1 VIDTLERLLAPLR
14 RQVLNM
20 IARAVVQ
27 TIDDSKRLQAL
38 QITALDG
45 ETREG
50 VERFQNY
57 GFTSVPVEG
66 AEAAVMFAN
75 GTRGH
80 GLVIAVDDRRYR
92 LTGLQSGEVALYHKD
107 GARVVLKADGSIEIT
122 AKSGSNVVLNGG
134 SLNVARVTDTA
145 GPYSIIGGNP
155 HVKG

>member
-1 VIDTLERLLAPLR
+1 MIDAINKMIAPLR
-14 RQVLNM
+14 LRVANM
-20 IARAVVQ
+20 VARAVVQ
-27 TIDDSKRLQAL
+27 LVDDSVKVQLLQL
-38 QITALDG
+38 GVLSE

-50 VERFQNY
+50 VERVQNY
-57 GFTSVPVEG
+57 GFTSVPLPG
-66 AEAAVMFAN
+66 AEAVVVFV
-75 GTRGH
+75 GGQRDH
-80 GLVIAVDDRRYR
+80 GLAVAVDDRRYR
-92 LTGLQSGEVALYHKD
+92 LKSLQAGEVAMYHKD